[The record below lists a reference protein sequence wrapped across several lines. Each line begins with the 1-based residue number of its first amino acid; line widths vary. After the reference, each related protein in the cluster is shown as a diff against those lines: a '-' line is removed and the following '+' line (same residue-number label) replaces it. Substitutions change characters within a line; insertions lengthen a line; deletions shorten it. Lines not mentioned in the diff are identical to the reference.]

1 MPNGPLDK
9 GGLEVEA
16 LSNSNQLSP
25 PPVVIVPGIQ
35 NSRTEETRNSKL
47 RANTNLW
54 RLLQLKRGHNR
65 VWLRRSS
72 IGMGRAGLW
81 KDQRNPST
89 LSRVGMA
96 GNHTKVGWIVFW
108 ICFFAM
114 QCLTG
119 GWVTVQYTNGF

>member
-25 PPVVIVPGIQ
+25 PPVAIVPGIQ
-35 NSRTEETRNSKL
+35 NSRTEETRDSEL

-54 RLLQLKRGHNR
+54 RLLQLKRGHDR

-81 KDQRNPST
+81 KDQNPRT

-96 GNHTKVGWIVFW
+96 GNHTKVGLIVFW
-108 ICFFAM
+108 ICFICNAM
-114 QCLTG
+114 PDRWLG
-119 GWVTVQYTNGF
+119 DSPPHK

>member
-35 NSRTEETRNSKL
+35 NSRTEETRDSEL

-54 RLLQLKRGHNR
+54 RLLQLKGGQNR

-72 IGMGRAGLW
+72 IGIGRAGLW
-81 KDQRNPST
+81 KDQNPST

-96 GNHTKVGWIVFW
+96 GNHTKVGWIVF
-108 ICFFAM
+108 
-114 QCLTG
+114 
-119 GWVTVQYTNGF
+119 